1 MRYQLQREVRN
12 GQLIRLWLGMELVD
26 EYLDFLKC
34 RCRPNTWLNYA
45 HDLKVFFNIVGK
57 PVANI
62 TPQDI
67 FHFIQE
73 QRYPQPTPPAAEYIT
88 TEGVCI
94 RTIKRRLSAISGL
107 YDYLLTRGNTAIQRN
122 PVPKGLTLRGQLP
135 ASTIRSTPLLRAPRT
150 LPQIVP
156 VAEVQRFLAS
166 LHTYRDKAMG
176 LLMALGGLRKSEVL
190 GLELADLNEVQGT
203 VLVKHG
209 KGGRQRI
216 CCVAPLFFQTLTR
229 YLNDERPAVEVQQL
243 FLVLKGP
250 RRGQPLSVSGLNT
263 IIAHHC
269 RLAQTPGLTCHRL
282 RHTCFT
288 MLREAG
294 MSLEALQ
301 QQAGHQSIN
310 TTRIYLHLS
319 NHALREEYLA
329 VSERLFK
336 EKYDHD

>member
-1 MRYQLQREVRN
+1 MPYQLQREVRN
-12 GQLIRLWLGMELVD
+12 GQLTRLWLGLELVD

-45 HDLKVFFNIVGK
+45 HDIKIFFNIVDR
-57 PVANI
+57 PVTSI

-73 QRYPQPTPPAAEYIT
+73 QRYPRPEPPSDEYVT
-88 TEGVCI
+88 AEGVCT

-107 YDYLLTRGNTAIQRN
+107 YDYLLTRGDTSITRN

-135 ASTIRSTPLLRAPRT
+135 SDAIRKTPLLRAPRT

-156 VAEVQRFLAS
+156 VEDVQRFLAS
-166 LHTYRDKAMG
+166 LNTYRDKAMV
-176 LLMALGGLRKSEVL
+176 LLMVLGGLRKSEVL
-190 GLELADLNEVQGT
+190 GLELADLNNSRGT
-203 VLVKHG
+203 ILVRHG
-209 KGGRQRI
+209 KGGHQRI
-216 CCVAPLFFQTLTR
+216 CCVAPLFFQTLAR
-229 YLNDERPAVEVQQL
+229 YLDEERPSVDVPQL

-263 IIAHHC
+263 IIAHH
-269 RLAQTPGLTCHRL
+269 RHLAQTPKLTCHRL
-282 RHTCFT
+282 RHTCLT
-288 MLREAG
+288 MLHEAG

-301 QQAGHQSIN
+301 QQAGHKSIN

-319 NHALREEYLA
+319 NQALREEYLA
-329 VSERLFK
+329 VCEQLFQGGC
-336 EKYDHD
+336 DHD

>member
-26 EYLDFLKC
+26 EYLGFLKC

-45 HDLKVFFNIVGK
+45 HDLKVFFNIVDK
-57 PVANI
+57 PVTNI

-67 FHFIQE
+67 FDFIQE
-73 QRYPQPTPPAAEYIT
+73 QRYPQPTPPATEYMT
-88 TEGVCI
+88 TKGVCI
-94 RTIKRRLSAISGL
+94 RTVKRRLSAISGL
-107 YDYLLTRGNTAIQRN
+107 YDYLLTRGDTAIQRN

-150 LPQIVP
+150 LPQIVL
-156 VAEVQRFLAS
+156 VAEVQRFLVS
-166 LHTYRDKAMG
+166 LHTYRDKAMV
-176 LLMALGGLRKSEVL
+176 LLMVLGGLRKSEVL

-203 VLVKHG
+203 VLVKQG

-263 IIAHHC
+263 IIAHHR

-319 NHALREEYLA
+319 NQALRKEYLA

-336 EKYDHD
+336 GEYDHD

>member
-1 MRYQLQREVRN
+1 MPYQLQREARN
-12 GQLIRLWLGMELVD
+12 GQLYRLWLGVELVD

-45 HDLKVFFNIVGK
+45 HDLKVFFNIVDR
-57 PVANI
+57 PVTNI

-73 QRYPQPTPPAAEYIT
+73 QRCPQPEPSSDGYMSDRGMCT
-88 TEGVCI
+88 
-94 RTIKRRLSAISGL
+94 RTIKRRLSAISSL
-107 YDYLLTRGNTAIQRN
+107 YDYLLTRGDTSILRN

-135 ASTIRSTPLLRAPRT
+135 PGAIRATPLLRTPRT

-156 VAEVQRFLAS
+156 VAEVQRFLTS
-166 LHTYRDKAMG
+166 LNTYRDKAMM

-190 GLELADLNEVQGT
+190 GLELTDLNDTQRT

-209 KGGRQRI
+209 KGGHQRI
-216 CCVAPLFFQTLTR
+216 CCVAPLFFQTVSC
-229 YLNDERPAVEVQQL
+229 YLSAERPSVDIPQI

-263 IIAHHC
+263 IIAHHR

-282 RHTCFT
+282 RHTCLT
-288 MLREAG
+288 MLHEAG

-310 TTRIYLHLS
+310 TTRVYLHLS
-319 NHALREEYLA
+319 NKTLREEYLA
-329 VSERLFK
+329 VSEQLFQGGS
-336 EKYDHD
+336 DNA